1 MAAKKAGKQPEEKAA
16 VLTAIPEWADAGAIG
31 DLVGLSER
39 RIQQLTRSGVLE
51 TGTPPG
57 RKAKKYPTCKTVQR
71 YIAHVKQKALEDAE
85 GVAEVEE
92 LSLKKLRAEV
102 ELKESQGELH
112 RLKTAIAAGKYVDTE
127 NAGRELAEFLRSF
140 RQFALDMPARAVRSM
155 PGQVDIVT
163 AKAMEKAMRPE
174 LEAMLTAFTDAVL
187 ELGDGVKAG

>member
-16 VLTAIPEWADAGAIG
+16 VLTAIPEWADSGAIG

-127 NAGRELAEFLRSF
+127 NAGRELAEFLRFF

-163 AKAMEKAMRPE
+163 AKAMEKAMRTE
-174 LEAMLTAFTDAVL
+174 LEAMLNAFTDAVL
-187 ELGDGVKAG
+187 ELGDGVRAG

>member
-163 AKAMEKAMRPE
+163 AKAMEKAMRTE